1 MNELFGKKIEEMTIK
16 LGQFF
21 KFTCKFVN
29 FMQIKNK
36 WKEIFNLNDTSN
48 DNDFY
53 NCCEKKCINTNKV
66 TGNCVKQNGFV
77 NITSDINIRYI
88 NSVSGGGHDKSGRVI
103 AENKFEKPQNCI
115 NYSLF
120 YFEIKCQITE
130 ARNLSQSFAIIG
142 LTDGTKRVRFIT
154 NKSLIKNEKDE
165 EFTVTLSRGSA
176 DVYGCGLV
184 YPPNNRMSEEF
195 PYIFFTQNGKQIG
208 KAVHLK
214 ENFDLVLKPFVT
226 LKCFS
231 VDTNFGQDLKAKP
244 FSYDI
249 TRHFILNEFY

>member
-1 MNELFGKKIEEMTIK
+1 
-16 LGQFF
+16 
-21 KFTCKFVN
+21 
-29 FMQIKNK
+29 MQIKNK

-53 NCCEKKCINTNKV
+53 NCCEKKCVNTNKLV
-66 TGNCVKQNGFV
+66 ANCVKGNGFV
-77 NITSDINIRYI
+77 NVTSDFYVKYI
-88 NSVSGGGHDKSGRVI
+88 NSLSGTGHDKSGRVI

-142 LTDGTKRVRFIT
+142 LTDGEKRVRFIT

-165 EFTVTLSRGSA
+165 EFTVTLSRGSS